1 MRWCISCRRS
11 FSGSN
16 MLFLLFIGAAVSFVT
31 CSAKFFNPK
40 KSFFSHNA
48 NATFPY
54 FASVYNRYTLFAMN
68 HTFYQRKPTISN
80 RKFDGR
86 RRVIIEDVSP
96 EIDDGLCPAKRVT
109 GETAVVGADI
119 FTDGADAIRAELCFR
134 HKSSRAWKRVPMK
147 FLANDRWEAEFTPG
161 VPGVWEF
168 TVEAW
173 VDHFRTWRRGL
184 IKKIEAGRD
193 VSLELQMGATMI
205 ENAADRAS
213 KKDTA
218 RLRELASVMTSGE
231 ATVAESAAQCDEL
244 QGLMQRYPNKEFA
257 TKYCRV
263 LEIRVDQKKAGF
275 STWYEFFPRS
285 WAEEPGKHGTFKE
298 CKRLLPLIA
307 RMGFDVVYL
316 PPIHPI
322 GSTKRKGRNNALV
335 AGPDDPGS
343 CWAIGSKDGGHKAI
357 HPELGTIKDFEEFVR
372 EAEKHGIS
380 VALDIAFQCSPDHPY
395 VKEHPQWFKW
405 RPDGTVQF
413 AENPP
418 KKYEDILP
426 IDFET
431 EDWENLWIELKS
443 VMLFWM
449 KKGVKIFRVD
459 NPHTKAFLFW
469 DWAISEISAEY
480 PDAVFLA
487 EAFTRPKVMAR
498 LAKGG
503 FNQSYTYFTWRNT
516 KKDLQEYLI
525 ELTTTEVKEYMRPN
539 FWPNTPDILHEE
551 LQAGHRS
558 TFIAR
563 MVLAATLSSNYGMYG
578 PAYEL
583 CEHVPVRKGKEEYLD
598 SEKYEIKQWDMD
610 RPGNIRAEITAVN
623 RIRMENA
630 ALQQTSNIEFVRV
643 DAGEG
648 CEHDMLMAYVKR
660 SPDDENIILTVVNL
674 DSQNTH
680 TGWLRFP
687 LEKFELP
694 HTHHFRV
701 EDLIS
706 GRTYEWDGEWNYIE
720 LNPEYMPAHIF
731 KVHLYT

>member
-1 MRWCISCRRS
+1 MS
-11 FSGSN
+11 
-16 MLFLLFIGAAVSFVT
+16 
-31 CSAKFFNPK
+31 
-40 KSFFSHNA
+40 
-48 NATFPY
+48 
-54 FASVYNRYTLFAMN
+54 
-68 HTFYQRKPTISN
+68 HTFYQRKPTIGN

-86 RRVIIEDVSP
+86 RRVIIEGVSP
-96 EIDDGLCPAKRVT
+96 EIDDGLYPAKRVT

-119 FTDGADAIRAELCFR
+119 FTDGADAIHAELCFR
-134 HKSSRAWKRVPMK
+134 PKSSRAWKRVPMK
-147 FLANDRWEAEFTPG
+147 FLVNDRWEAEFTPG
-161 VPGVWEF
+161 APGVWEF
-168 TVEAW
+168 TIEAW
-173 VDHFRTWRRGL
+173 VDHFQTWRKGL
-184 IKKIEAGRD
+184 IKKIEAGQD

-205 ENAADRAS
+205 ENAAGRAS
-213 KKDTA
+213 KKDAA

-231 ATVAESAAQCDEL
+231 AAVAESAAQCDEL
-244 QGLMQRYPNKEFA
+244 QGLMQQYPGKEFA

-298 CKRLLPLIA
+298 FKRLLPLIA

-357 HPELGTIKDFEEFVR
+357 HPELGTIKDFEAFVR

-449 KKGVKIFRVD
+449 KKGVRIFRVD

-630 ALQQTSNIEFVRV
+630 AFQQTNNIEFVRV

-674 DSQNTH
+674 DPQNTH
-680 TGWLRFP
+680 AGWLRFP

-706 GRTYEWDGEWNYIE
+706 GRTYEWDGEWNYIK

-731 KVHLYT
+731 KVHLHP

>member
-1 MRWCISCRRS
+1 M
-11 FSGSN
+11 
-16 MLFLLFIGAAVSFVT
+16 VSKSSVFQVLNGRT
-31 CSAKFFNPK
+31 K

-54 FASVYNRYTLFAMN
+54 FASGLNRHTIIHMN
-68 HTFYQRKPTISN
+68 HTFYQRKPRNSE
-80 RKFDGR
+80 RKFNGR
-86 RRVIIEDVSP
+86 RRVIIEGVTP
-96 EIDDGLCPAKRVT
+96 EIDDGRYPAKRAA
-109 GETAVVGADI
+109 GETVVVGADI
-119 FTDGADAIRAELCFR
+119 FTDGADCVTAELCFR
-134 HKSSRAWKRVPMK
+134 PRSGRAWKRVPMNQ
-147 FLANDRWEAEFTPG
+147 LQNDRWEGEFTVGEPG
-161 VPGVWEF
+161 GYEF

-173 VDHFRTWRRGL
+173 VDHFETWRRGL
-184 IKKIEAGRD
+184 KKKIDAGQE
-193 VSLELQMGATMI
+193 VSLELRMGAGMV
-205 ENAADRAS
+205 EKAASRAS
-213 KKDTA
+213 KKDA
-218 RLRELASVMTSGE
+218 GRLMELALVMTRGEAGVAETAAQSGE
-231 ATVAESAAQCDEL
+231 L
-244 QGLMQRYPNKEFA
+244 GMLMRRYPDKEFA
-257 TKYCRV
+257 VQYGRV
-263 LEIRVDQKKAGF
+263 LEVRVDQKKAVF
-275 STWYEFFPRS
+275 STWYELFPRS
-285 WAEEPGKHGTFKE
+285 WAEKPGRHGTFQE
-298 CKRLLPLIA
+298 SKRLLPLIA

-316 PPIHPI
+316 PPVHPI
-322 GSTKRKGRNNALV
+322 GTTKRKGRNNSLI

-343 CWAIGSKDGGHKAI
+343 CWAIGSVDGGHKSV

-372 EAEKHGIS
+372 EAGKHGIS
-380 VALDIAFQCSPDHPY
+380 IALDIAFQCSPDHPY
-395 VKEHPQWFKW
+395 VKEHPRWFKW

-426 IDFET
+426 LDFET

-449 KKGVKIFRVD
+449 KKGVRIFRVD

-469 DWAISEISAEY
+469 DWAISEIQKEY

-516 KKDLQEYLI
+516 KADLQEYLT

-551 LQAGHRS
+551 LQTGRRS
-558 TFIAR
+558 TFITR
-563 MVLAATLSSNYGMYG
+563 MALAATLSSNYGMYG

-583 CEHVPVRKGKEEYLD
+583 CEHVPVRQGKEEYLD

-623 RIRMENA
+623 RIRRENP
-630 ALQQTSNIEFVRV
+630 ALQQTVNIEFLRV

-648 CEHDMLMAYVKR
+648 REHDMLMGYVKH
-660 SPDDENIILTVVNL
+660 SADDSNIILTVVNL
-674 DSQNTH
+674 DPQNTH
-680 TGWLRFP
+680 AGWLRFP

-701 EDLIS
+701 EDLLS
-706 GRTYEWDGEWNYIE
+706 SRTYEWDGEWNYIE
-720 LNPEYMPAHIF
+720 LNPDHMPVHIF
-731 KVHLYT
+731 KVNLHP

>member
-1 MRWCISCRRS
+1 MS
-11 FSGSN
+11 
-16 MLFLLFIGAAVSFVT
+16 
-31 CSAKFFNPK
+31 
-40 KSFFSHNA
+40 
-48 NATFPY
+48 
-54 FASVYNRYTLFAMN
+54 
-68 HTFYQRKPTISN
+68 HTFYQLKPSTSN

-86 RRVIIEDVSP
+86 RRVIIEGVSP
-96 EIDDGLCPAKRVT
+96 EIDDGRYSAKRFT
-109 GETAVVGADI
+109 GETFAVQADI
-119 FTDGADAIRAELCFR
+119 FTDGADCMSAMLCFR
-134 HKSSRAWKRVPMK
+134 SASARAWKRVPMK
-147 FLANDRWEAEFTPG
+147 PLVNDRWEGELMSGEPG
-161 VPGVWEF
+161 EYEF

-173 VDHFRTWRRGL
+173 IDHFETWRRGL
-184 IKKIEAGRD
+184 VKKIEAGQD
-193 VSLELQMGATMI
+193 VSLELRTGAGMV
-205 ENAADRAS
+205 EGAATRAS
-213 KKDTA
+213 KKDAA
-218 RLRELASVMTSGE
+218 RLRELASVMTTGD
-231 ATVAESAAQCDEL
+231 AGVAQSAARCEEL
-244 QGLMQRYPNKEFA
+244 DGLMHRYPDKAFA
-257 TKYCRV
+257 TQYDKV
-263 LEIRVDQKKAGF
+263 LGLRVDQKKAGF
-275 STWYEFFPRS
+275 SSWYELFPRS
-285 WAEEPGKHGTFKE
+285 WAEEPGRHGTFRE
-298 CKRLLPLIA
+298 CQRLLPLVA

-322 GSTKRKGRNNALV
+322 GSAKRKGPNNALV

-343 CWAIGSKDGGHKAI
+343 CWAIGSADGGHKAV
-357 HPELGTIKDFEEFVR
+357 HPELGTVEDFREFVA
-372 EAEKHGIS
+372 EAEMHGVS

-395 VKEHPQWFKW
+395 VKEHPQWFTW

-431 EDWENLWIELKS
+431 EDWKNLWIELKS

-449 KKGVKIFRVD
+449 EQGVRIFRVD

-469 DWAISEISAEY
+469 DWAISEIQKEY

-516 KKDLQEYLI
+516 KHDLQEYLT
-525 ELTTTEVKEYMRPN
+525 ELTTTELREYMRPN

-551 LQAGHRS
+551 LQSGHRS
-558 TFIAR
+558 TFITR

-598 SEKYEIKQWDMD
+598 SEKYEIKSWDMD
-610 RPGNIRAEITAVN
+610 RPGNIRAEITTVN
-623 RIRMENA
+623 HIRRENS
-630 ALQQTSNIEFVRV
+630 ALQQTCNIEFLRV

-648 CEHDMLMAYVKR
+648 REHDMLMAYVKR
-660 SPDDENIILTVVNL
+660 SPDDSNIILTVVNL
-674 DSQNTH
+674 DPQNTH
-680 TGWLRFP
+680 AGWLRFP
-687 LEKFELP
+687 LETFELP

-701 EDLIS
+701 EDLLS
-706 GRTYEWDGEWNYIE
+706 GRTYEWDSEWNYIQ

-731 KVHLYT
+731 RVSLHP